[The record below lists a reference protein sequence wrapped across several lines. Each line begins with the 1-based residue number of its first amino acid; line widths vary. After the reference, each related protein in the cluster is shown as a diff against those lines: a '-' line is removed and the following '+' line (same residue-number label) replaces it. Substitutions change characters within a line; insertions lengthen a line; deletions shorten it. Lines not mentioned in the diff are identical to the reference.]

1 MAPEMYEEH
10 YDEGVD
16 VYAFGMCMLE
26 MATSSEYPYSECMGP
41 ASVVM
46 GRITRLPVDAS
57 AGIRH
62 RYLERQGIGTITRD
76 NFSFQTRCIVGDFFQ
91 PLDESQRQR
100 HPHWRARSASFS
112 GSNPHHQ
119 RTEAAQPV
127 HDGRSLRK
135 P

>member
-1 MAPEMYEEH
+1 MIGTPEFMAPEMYEEH

-26 MATSSEYPYSECMGP
+26 MATSSEYPYSECM
-41 ASVVM
+41 
-46 GRITRLPVDAS
+46 RITRLPVDAS

-76 NFSFQTRCIVGDFFQ
+76 NFSFKTRCIVGDFIQ

-100 HPHWRARSASFS
+100 HPHWRAGSASFS